1 MGLMSMKLPPL
12 ANHGVSPKA
21 RMAMKARPPARRRP
35 RSALERRLKVGGIA
49 FAIALTLGGASYWSF
64 ASGWAGGLYD
74 VAHYAVL
81 NATAQAGFSLREL
94 KVEGRIETS
103 KDDILAAVAAGKGDP
118 ILGLDIKAV
127 RERLVAL
134 PWIVEA
140 SVERRFPDELV
151 VSVKEAEPMALWQ
164 KKQQLY
170 LVSRDGDVIEAA
182 NIKKYA
188 KLLIIVGEDA
198 PQHAQPLFDMLA
210 LEPELRGH
218 VTAAVFVGK
227 RRWNVRLDNGIDV
240 KLPEEGAPDA
250 WKLLADLDR
259 QHQLLG
265 KNIVAIDLRSPD
277 KVVVRQ
283 APTAPVSSDG
293 APVDGTQPSAAQPT
307 GAPGG
312 VIPVKSNET

>member
-1 MGLMSMKLPPL
+1 MGRIGMKLPPL

-21 RMAMKARPPARRRP
+21 RLAGRPRPPARRRP
-35 RSALERRLKVGGIA
+35 RSALERRLKAGGIA
-49 FAIALTLGGASYWSF
+49 FGIALLLGGTSYWSI

-74 VAHYAVL
+74 VAHYAML
-81 NATAQAGFSLREL
+81 NATARAGFALREL
-94 KVEGRIETS
+94 KVEGRNETA
-103 KDDILAAVAAGKGDP
+103 KEDILAAVAAGKGDP
-118 ILGLDIKAV
+118 ILGLDIEAV

-151 VSVKEAEPMALWQ
+151 VAVKEAEPMALWQ
-164 KKQQLY
+164 KRQQLF

-188 KLLIIVGEDA
+188 KLLIIVGDDA

-210 LEPELRGH
+210 LEPALRSH
-218 VTAAVFVGK
+218 VAAAVFVGK
-227 RRWNVRLDNGIDV
+227 RRWNLRLDNGIDV

-250 WKLLADLDR
+250 WRRLADLDR

-283 APTAPVSSDG
+283 VPAAAPAEG
-293 APVDGTQPSAAQPT
+293 AQPT
-307 GAPGG
+307 GADGG
-312 VIPVKSNET
+312 NGAGAAKSNET

>member
-1 MGLMSMKLPPL
+1 MGRMSLKLPPL
-12 ANHGVSPKA
+12 ANHGVSPRA
-21 RMAMKARPPARRRP
+21 RMAGKQRPPVRRRP
-35 RSALERRLKVGGIA
+35 RSALERRLKTGGIA
-49 FAIALTLGGASYWSF
+49 LGIALVLGGTSYWSI
-64 ASGWAGGLYD
+64 ASGWAGGLYN

-81 NATAQAGFSLREL
+81 SATAQAGFSLREL
-94 KVEGRIETS
+94 KVEGRSETT
-103 KDDILAAVAAGKGDP
+103 KEDILAAVAAGKGDP
-118 ILGLDIKAV
+118 LLGVDIKAV

-151 VSVKEAEPMALWQ
+151 VAVKEAEPMALWQ

-188 KLLIIVGEDA
+188 KLLIIVGDDA
-198 PQHAQPLFDMLA
+198 PLHAQPLFDMLA
-210 LEPELRGH
+210 LEPQLRGH

-227 RRWNVRLDNGIDV
+227 RRWNLRLDSGIDV
-240 KLPEEGAPDA
+240 KLPEEGAPGA
-250 WKLLADLDR
+250 WRLLADLDR
-259 QHQLLG
+259 QHQLLD

-283 APTAPVSSDG
+283 APAMAPAEG
-293 APVDGTQPSAAQPT
+293 AQPT
-307 GAPGG
+307 GGSGAAT
-312 VIPVKSNET
+312 PVKSNET

>member
-1 MGLMSMKLPPL
+1 MGRMSLKLPPL

-21 RMAMKARPPARRRP
+21 RLAGKPRPPARKRP
-35 RSALERRLKVGGIA
+35 RSALERRLKAGGIV
-49 FAIALTLGGASYWSF
+49 FAIAVSLGSASYWSI
-64 ASGWAGGLYD
+64 ASGWVGGLYD

-81 NATAQAGFSLREL
+81 NATAKAGFSLREL
-94 KVEGRIETS
+94 KVEGRAETS

-118 ILGLDIKAV
+118 ILGLDIEAV

-151 VSVKEAEPMALWQ
+151 VLVKEAEPMALWQ

-188 KLLIIVGEDA
+188 KLLIIVGDDA
-198 PQHAQPLFDMLA
+198 PLHAQPLFDMLA
-210 LEPELRGH
+210 LEPELRKR

-227 RRWNVRLDNGIDV
+227 RRWNLRLDNDIDV
-240 KLPEEGAPDA
+240 KLPETGASEA
-250 WKLLADLDR
+250 WRLLADLDR
-259 QHQLLG
+259 RHQLLA

-283 APTAPVSSDG
+283 APAAV
-293 APVDGTQPSAAQPT
+293 PVDGAQPA
-307 GAPGG
+307 GAGDSG